1 MSKTKNSKRLD
12 KLQEDFLNL
21 EHCICC
27 DVEILQEVEYDSP
40 TNRDEDNGMEQTLV
54 GRRAGTKLRLIG

>member
-12 KLQEDFLNL
+12 KLQEEFLNL

-27 DVEILQEVEYDSP
+27 DVEILQEVEYDSA
-40 TNRDEDNGMEQTLV
+40 TKRKQIATKIMEWN
-54 GRRAGTKLRLIG
+54 KLYSDVMQAQN